1 MAILIEGVQDPA
13 LRRLIERK
21 LEGLAARL
29 PRPPVHV
36 RVGFTDENGPK
47 GGVDTRCAVTVE
59 WPRRPPL
66 HAEDVA
72 PTPRQALDAAFEALE
87 RRLLKTLDRQR
98 EQRRRPKK
106 YFVARRLLEPDSGPG
121 AGRGD
126 QERPG

>member
-21 LEGLAARL
+21 LEALKTRL
-29 PRPPVHV
+29 RRPPVHV

-47 GGVDTRCAVTVE
+47 GGVDTRCAITVE
-59 WPRRPPL
+59 WPRRPAL

-72 PTPRQALDAAFEALE
+72 ATPRHALDAAFEAVE
-87 RRLLKTLDRQR
+87 RLLLKELDRQR

-106 YFVARRLLEPDSGPG
+106 YFLARRLLETEPG
-121 AGRGD
+121 AG
-126 QERPG
+126 EPGGGS